1 MEPVIREVV
10 AKTVLNRSS
19 LGGYSL
25 NCYVGCRHACVYCY
39 ARYMQRFHPHPE
51 SWGSFVDVKVNA
63 PEALVKQLRRAQPG
77 SVFVSSACDAY
88 QPLERERHLTRAC
101 AEMLMHYGF
110 EVHVLTKS
118 ALVLD
123 DIPIYS
129 KGRRARIAVT
139 ITTPDESVARV
150 WEPHASSVARR
161 LDVLRQAKAAG
172 LPTAVMFGPLL
183 PGISDDDATLDALM
197 KSAADL
203 DVDLIWTDALNLRP
217 KVWQAVGPVVSK
229 RYPALLPLYKN
240 VLFNA
245 AFRDDYIGKLG
256 TRIRAAASRHKLL
269 PRLEGC
275 P

>member
-88 QPLERERHLTRAC
+88 QPLERELRLTRAC
-101 AEMLMHYGF
+101 VEMLMRYGF

-129 KGRRARIAVT
+129 KTRRARIAVT
-139 ITTPDESVARV
+139 ITSPDESVARL
-150 WEPHASSVARR
+150 WEPHASPVARR

-183 PGISDDDATLDALM
+183 PGISDDDATLDSLM

-203 DVDLIWTDALNLRP
+203 DVDSLWTDALNLRP
-217 KVWQAVGPVVSK
+217 KVWQSVGPLVSK

-245 AFRDDYIGKLG
+245 AFREDYLAGLAA
-256 TRIRAAASRHKLL
+256 RIRAAAARHNLL